1 MEQIMGL
8 YTKRSPRPGRRFGWV
23 VAGVAGLALGVSVPA
38 QAAPETPA
46 QHYEDLALFANIMD
60 LVRDNY
66 VAPADEH
73 ELMQSAMRGLL
84 GELDPH
90 SAFMP
95 KDVYDEMQLDTRGEF
110 DGIGIEINKQQGQ
123 YIEIVSPFDGTP
135 AFRVGLKARDLIV
148 SICPTEVPE
157 AWAAGETC
165 RATEDMS
172 LFEAVQLMR
181 GKRGTKITL
190 EILREGWLEPHSFT
204 ISRDV
209 VKVDSVEGETLSP
222 GFGYLRINEFKERT
236 NEELTATLAE
246 LHAENPAGLEGL
258 VIDLRDNPGGL
269 LNQAIAVADHWLGEG
284 LIVYTQGRDE
294 SSRESYAARPGIL
307 ETPYPIVV
315 LVNEGSASASEIVAG
330 ALQDQGRALVMG
342 MRTFGKGS
350 VQTVY
355 PLDGGAGLRLT
366 TALYYTPSGRSIQE
380 VGIEPDVE
388 VHPGSPET
396 SVLYRGVR
404 EQDLRGHISHDAA
417 SSGLSAAESKGAGAE
432 APQVESQE
440 ESAEEG
446 GDDGEPESEPS
457 ATESDEPRDV
467 LVTRALEVLKSWT
480 YFERLSERRNAPS
493 AATPRSE

>member
-1 MEQIMGL
+1 MGL
-8 YTKRSPRPGRRFGWV
+8 PMKWSRRARRIAHWTF
-23 VAGVAGLALGVSVPA
+23 AGAIALGLGGPVPA
-38 QAAPETPA
+38 GATPETQA
-46 QHYEDLALFANIMD
+46 QRYEDLALFANIVD
-60 LVRDNY
+60 LVRENY
-66 VAPADEH
+66 VTPADEH

-90 SAFMP
+90 SAFMS
-95 KDVYDEMQLDTRGEF
+95 KDAYDEMQVDTRGEF
-110 DGIGIEINKQQGQ
+110 DGIGIEINKAQGQ
-123 YIEIVSPFDGTP
+123 YIKIVSPFDGTP
-135 AFRVGLKARDLIV
+135 AFRIGLKAQDLIV

-157 AWAAGETC
+157 SWAEGETC
-165 RATEDMS
+165 RTTEEMS

-181 GKRGTKITL
+181 GKRGTEITL
-190 EILREGWLEPHSFT
+190 EILREGWQEPHSFT

-209 VKVDSVEGETLSP
+209 VKVDSVESETLTP
-222 GFGYLRINEFKERT
+222 GFGYLRISEFKERT
-236 NEELTATLAE
+236 NDELTRALAK
-246 LHAENPAGLEGL
+246 LHSENPTGLEGL

-269 LNQAIAVADHWLGEG
+269 LNQAVVVADHWLGEG

-294 SSRESYAARPGIL
+294 SSRENYAARPGVL
-307 ETPYPIVV
+307 EAPYPIVV

-366 TALYYTPSGRSIQE
+366 TALYYTPLGRSIQE

-404 EQDLRGHISHDAA
+404 EQDLRRHISHDAA
-417 SSGLSAAESKGAGAE
+417 SSGLSDDDSETKPAEDAGD
-432 APQVESQE
+432 E
-440 ESAEEG
+440 EVS
-446 GDDGEPESEPS
+446 ESETS
-457 ATESDEPRDV
+457 ADETSADETPADEPRDV

-480 YFERLSERRNAPS
+480 YFDRLSDRREAP
-493 AATPRSE
+493 APGVQGKP